1 MKKITS
7 VIIMYLLVLTLS
19 SASFA
24 HEKQNVSGQV
34 LTEETP
40 ENLINSSKTS
50 ADKDELISKDIT
62 DSLYDIP
69 LNKTIMNEN
78 ALVSAKESAYLTM
91 SNKTSSTKNLN
102 IQDSHL
108 SLLANK
114 VDNAAQKK
122 KLPC

>member
-50 ADKDELISKDIT
+50 ADKDELISKI
-62 DSLYDIP
+62 LYMIFP
-69 LNKTIMNEN
+69 
-78 ALVSAKESAYLTM
+78 
-91 SNKTSSTKNLN
+91 
-102 IQDSHL
+102 
-108 SLLANK
+108 
-114 VDNAAQKK
+114 
-122 KLPC
+122 